1 MFKYIKFLSQYFQKE
16 RKNIALIFV
25 FVMLSQSFSL
35 LEPVFYTRILDR
47 FLRDS
52 HNLTKFPTEHAF
64 FVALGITVL
73 AWIASAFAA
82 RIFKNLQQYYV
93 NTVSDRIGINV
104 FNHAYEHVISLP
116 IQFHA
121 NQKTGEVFRK
131 ISKARED
138 ITTLFSVAFDKIFQ
152 NVFSISIVLIYIFIR
167 EWRVG
172 VIAIILVPVFIIA
185 TSFFTKRVKKIQGDI
200 NKSNEKL
207 FGTSFEALNHIEVV
221 KSFASEEHEINQV
234 KEDNKTTHDNVKKKT
249 IAYQQLFFVQ
259 GTIVNLARVS
269 LIWFGSVL
277 AFKGVLTFADV
288 ILFGVYSFVI
298 YQPLYD
304 LGDIYAKY
312 QEGVSAV
319 DRLQTLLSEK
329 ATIFS
334 KPNALMPKKLQ
345 GKIEFKNVSFNYNQE
360 REILKDVSFKVEPGR
375 KLAIVGFSGSGKS
388 TIVKLLLRFYE
399 PTTGEI
405 LIDGKNIADYNLQ
418 ALHKRIGL
426 VLQDNILFNTT
437 LSENIRYG
445 TFKASDTEVEA
456 SANRAYLSDFIKKL
470 SLGLDTLVG
479 ERGVKLSGGERQRVA
494 IARSIIK
501 KPDILIFDEATSS
514 LDSHSEEM
522 IKEAIS
528 EVSKDVTTI
537 TVAHRFSTV
546 VNADEIILLE
556 AGEISERG
564 NHKELLAKHG
574 RYASLYQLQTQR
586 QAEEPYS
593 PSTIDN
599 IA

>member
-16 RKNIALIFV
+16 RKNIVLIFV
-25 FVMLSQSFSL
+25 LVMLSQTFSL
-35 LEPVFYTRILDR
+35 AEPVFYTRILDR

-73 AWIASAFAA
+73 AWIGSAFAA

-172 VIAIILVPVFIIA
+172 VIAVILVPVFIIA
-185 TSFFTKRVKKIQGDI
+185 TSFFTKRVKKIQEEI
-200 NKSNEKL
+200 NKRNEKL

-221 KSFASEEHEINQV
+221 KSFASEEHEINQI
-234 KEDNKTTHDNVKKKT
+234 KEDNKVTHDNVKKKT

-334 KPNALMPKKLQ
+334 KPNALKPKKLQ
-345 GKIEFKNVSFNYNQE
+345 GKVEFKNVSFNYNQE
-360 REILKDVSFKVEPGR
+360 REILKDVSFKVEPGK

-456 SANRAYLSDFIKKL
+456 SANRAYLSPFLKKL
-470 SLGLDTLVG
+470 SSGLETLVG

-528 EVSKDVTTI
+528 DVSKDVTTI

-556 AGEISERG
+556 AGEIKERG
-564 NHKELLAKHG
+564 NHKALLAKHG
-574 RYASLYQLQTQR
+574 KYSSLYQLQTQR
-586 QAEEPYS
+586 QTEDFYS
-593 PSTIDN
+593 PSSIDK